1 MTQLPPLIKGCCPE
15 GKRRVLLTVSYDG
28 TAYAGWQRQQNALA
42 VQQVLEEALR
52 KLTGE
57 ATLTV
62 TGSSRTD
69 AGVHALGQR
78 VHFDTASRI
87 PPDKFPFALN
97 TCLPADIRV
106 LDGRY
111 VPAAF
116 HARFDAAGKRYTYR
130 IHNAPHASALYRHL
144 CAHVPVPLQMEPME
158 RSLQTMMETEVT
170 NGLIPRK
177 FNQALMELGAM
188 VCVPNGAPHCP
199 ECPWYGFCEAR
210 LQDKIDTIPV
220 KTRAK
225 ARRIEERTVFVIRD
239 GEHVALRKRPA
250 KGLLAGLYE
259 LLNVSGILEQ
269 QEALEYVK
277 NQGFSPIRIQA
288 LAPARHIFSH
298 VEWHMHAYVVLVEET
313 TAPKENILFTEA
325 QKAVENYAVP
335 SAFSAYWNA
344 IKMEIKE

>member
-1 MTQLPPLIKGCCPE
+1 ML
-15 GKRRVLLTVSYDG
+15 RVI
-28 TAYAGWQRQQNALA
+28 
-42 VQQVLEEALR
+42 
-52 KLTGE
+52 
-57 ATLTV
+57 
-62 TGSSRTD
+62 SR
-69 AGVHALGQR
+69 V
-78 VHFDTASRI
+78 
-87 PPDKFPFALN
+87 
-97 TCLPADIRV
+97 CADDSDIMKQSVR
-106 LDGRY
+106 
-111 VPAAF
+111 
-116 HARFDAAGKRYTYR
+116 
-130 IHNAPHASALYRHL
+130 SA
-144 CAHVPVPLQMEPME
+144 ME
-158 RSLQTMMETEVT
+158 RSLQAMMETEVT

-199 ECPWYGFCEAR
+199 GCPWYGFCEAR

-259 LLNVSGILEQ
+259 LPNVSGILEQ

>member
-1 MTQLPPLIKGCCPE
+1 MVDLRFRDIVRFSCGCNMVADFELKKLVKPLQDWFDGHARVLPWRDDPKAYKVWISEIMLQQTRVEAVKPYFARFMEALPDVEALAACPE
-15 GKRRVLLTVSYDG
+15 DRYLKLWEGLGYYNRVRNLHAAAEQIMGQYGGTIPDTVEELLRLKGIGSY
-28 TAYAGWQRQQNALA
+28 TAGAI
-42 VQQVLEEALR
+42 
-52 KLTGE
+52 
-57 ATLTV
+57 
-62 TGSSRTD
+62 
-69 AGVHALGQR
+69 
-78 VHFDTASRI
+78 ASIAYNR
-87 PPDKFPFALN
+87 P
-97 TCLPADIRV
+97 
-106 LDGRY
+106 
-111 VPAAF
+111 VPAVDGNVLRVISRVCADDSDIMKQSV
-116 HARFDAAGKRYTYR
+116 R
-130 IHNAPHASALYRHL
+130 SA
-144 CAHVPVPLQMEPME
+144 ME
-158 RSLQTMMETEVT
+158 RSLQAMME
-170 NGLIPRK
+170 
-177 FNQALMELGAM
+177 
-188 VCVPNGAPHCP
+188 P

>member
-1 MTQLPPLIKGCCPE
+1 
-15 GKRRVLLTVSYDG
+15 
-28 TAYAGWQRQQNALA
+28 
-42 VQQVLEEALR
+42 
-52 KLTGE
+52 
-57 ATLTV
+57 
-62 TGSSRTD
+62 
-69 AGVHALGQR
+69 
-78 VHFDTASRI
+78 
-87 PPDKFPFALN
+87 
-97 TCLPADIRV
+97 
-106 LDGRY
+106 
-111 VPAAF
+111 
-116 HARFDAAGKRYTYR
+116 
-130 IHNAPHASALYRHL
+130 
-144 CAHVPVPLQMEPME
+144 
-158 RSLQTMMETEVT
+158 
-170 NGLIPRK
+170 
-177 FNQALMELGAM
+177 M

-259 LLNVSGILEQ
+259 LPNVSGILEQ

-277 NQGFSPIRIQA
+277 DQGFSPIRIQA